1 MLAGAMDVELDAQ
14 GRMVIPEYLRSFG
27 NLKKEVIVAGLYSRL
42 EIWNKESWEAYK
54 KQTESESSAIAEKM
68 SELGV

>member
-1 MLAGAMDVELDAQ
+1 
-14 GRMVIPEYLRSFG
+14 MVIPEYLRSFG